1 MMKASCSFLLPG
13 CLIISLAA
21 WVVSV
26 LPVVA
31 ADGDTPKLPELN
43 RQILQFGTDNLG
55 KKVGDGE
62 CASLVFAAFDKVGAK
77 PPADL
82 PAPKPPMMKDD
93 FVWGRLLEPKEEI
106 LPGDIIQF
114 RDVEIK
120 IVGRNFMYNYS
131 YPHHTAIVAEVKG
144 KQKFI
149 VFQQNVGSP
158 DKTDEQR
165 RIVQK
170 DSLDLSAKV
179 KGTVWFYRPL
189 EK

>member
-1 MMKASCSFLLPG
+1 M
-13 CLIISLAA
+13 
-21 WVVSV
+21 
-26 LPVVA
+26 
-31 ADGDTPKLPELN
+31 
-43 RQILQFGTDNLG
+43 QFCTDHLG
-55 KKVGDGE
+55 NKVGDGE
-62 CASLVFAAFDKVGAK
+62 CAALVFAAVEKAGAK
-77 PPADL
+77 APSDL

-93 FVWGRLLEPKEEI
+93 FVWGRLLDPKEDV

-120 IVGRNFMYNYS
+120 FTSPRLSYSYS

-170 DSLDLSAKV
+170 DPLDLNAKV
-179 KGTVWFYRPL
+179 KGTVWIYRLL

>member
-1 MMKASCSFLLPG
+1 MKLH
-13 CLIISLAA
+13 ITTLAA
-21 WVVSV
+21 GWLVVSAAIAFV
-26 LPVVA
+26 SAKATSA
-31 ADGDTPKLPELN
+31 ADDDKPKLPELN
-43 RQILQFGTDNLG
+43 RKIVQFCTDNLG

-62 CASLVFAAFDKVGAK
+62 CAALVFAAVDKASAK
-77 PPADL
+77 GPSDL

-93 FVWGRLLEPKEEI
+93 FVWGRLLDAKDDV
-106 LPGDIIQF
+106 LPGDIMQF

-120 IVGRNFMYNYS
+120 FTSPRLSYSYS

-149 VFQQNVGSP
+149 VFQQNVGTP

-165 RIVQK
+165 RVVQR
-170 DSLDLSAKV
+170 DPLDLSAKV
-179 KGTVWFYRPL
+179 RGTVWIYRPI

>member
-1 MMKASCSFLLPG
+1 MMKASFLLPG
-13 CLIISLAA
+13 CLFIALATC
-21 WVVSV
+21 VVSV
-26 LPVVA
+26 PTVSA
-31 ADGDTPKLPELN
+31 ADGDAPKLPELN
-43 RQILQFGTDNLG
+43 RQIVQFCTDNLG

-62 CASLVFAAFDKVGAK
+62 CASLAFAAYAKVGAK
-77 PPADL
+77 PPADF

-93 FVWGRLLEPKEEI
+93 FVWGRLLEPKDEI
-106 LPGDIIQF
+106 LPGDVIQL

-120 IVGRNFMYNYS
+120 IVGRNFMYSYS

-158 DKTDEQR
+158 DKTEEQR

-179 KGTVWFYRPL
+179 KGTAWFYRPL